1 MPSPRGRGCGGD
13 DQTMQKHGIHIL
25 LLTVAGLVVLGLVML
40 FSTSAFAQ
48 DSHGDI
54 YFFVKRQGMWLGVG
68 IAAAFGAAC
77 IDYHFWQKWWWVL
90 FASAFVLLLLCFVP
104 HVGLRINGSCRW
116 INIRLGVLQP
126 SELAKVA
133 ALFFLAWWLS
143 KYEEKSKGLLVGF
156 VLPMGAI
163 GLLLLPILLEV
174 DIGNT
179 ALIGA
184 TCLAMMFVAGAALR
198 WLALMVLAGL
208 AGIGFLAMHISERQ
222 ARILAFL
229 DPEKYRLGEGLQ
241 QWQALI
247 AFGSGGIDG
256 LGLGQGRQKMLYL
269 PYAHTDFIFPMIGEE
284 LGLRITLLTVA
295 GYLVLCLCGSLV
307 ASNARDRFGLL
318 LGFGAVMM
326 ICLQAAVNIGVT
338 TSLLPNKGMPLPFI
352 SYGGSNL
359 VVCFF
364 MIGLLV
370 NIHRQGKP
378 LAQQLSPALLRAR
391 IQPHL

>member
-1 MPSPRGRGCGGD
+1 MH
-13 DQTMQKHGIHIL
+13 KHGIHLL
-25 LLTVAGLVVLGLVML
+25 LLTVAGLIALGVVML

-54 YFFVKRQGMWLGVG
+54 YFFVKRQVMWLCVG
-68 IAAAFGAAC
+68 LAVAAIAAN
-77 IDYHFWQKWWWVL
+77 IDYQFWQQSWWLW
-90 FASAFVLLLLCFVP
+90 FGGAFVLLLFCFVP
-104 HVGLRINGSCRW
+104 HVGLRINGSSRW
-116 INIRLGVLQP
+116 IHIGGGVLQP
-126 SELAKVA
+126 SELAKIGS
-133 ALFFLAWWLS
+133 LFFLAWWFS
-143 KYEEKSKGLLVGF
+143 KFEVQSKGFLMGF
-156 VLPMGAI
+156 VAPMGI
-163 GLLLLPILLEV
+163 LGLLLLPILLEV

-184 TCLAMMFVAGAALR
+184 TGVAIMFVAGAALR
-198 WLALMVLAGL
+198 WLFFMGAAGL
-208 AGIGFLAMHISERQ
+208 GGVFFLAMHISERQ
-222 ARILAFL
+222 GRLLAFIH
-229 DPEKYRLGEGLQ
+229 PEKYRLGEGLQ

-247 AFGSGGIDG
+247 AFGSGGIEG
-256 LGLGQGRQKMLYL
+256 LGLGEGRQKMLYL

-295 GYLVLCLCGSLV
+295 GYLLICLCGSLV

-318 LGFGAVMM
+318 LGIGAVMM
-326 ICLQAAVNIGVT
+326 ISLQAAVNIGVT

-359 VVCFF
+359 MVCLF

-378 LAQQLSPALLRAR
+378 LVPRLAPALVRAR
-391 IQPHL
+391 IQPRL